1 MPPSPFDLR
10 DPDPREVRADLSR
23 LMILAT
29 LGFAGFGLVQAVMMI
44 SENLG

>member
-10 DPDPREVRADLSR
+10 DPDPREVRADLNR
-23 LMILAT
+23 LMVLVI
-29 LGFAGFGLVQAVMMI
+29 LGFAGFGVVQTFKMI